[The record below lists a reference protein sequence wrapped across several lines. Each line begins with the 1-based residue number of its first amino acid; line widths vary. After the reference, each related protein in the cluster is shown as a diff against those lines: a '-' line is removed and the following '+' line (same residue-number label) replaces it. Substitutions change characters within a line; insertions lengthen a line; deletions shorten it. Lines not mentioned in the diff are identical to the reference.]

1 MRIEFIDR
9 ENGPR
14 NLIGEAEILFESED
28 GLLAGLRLVGFSL
41 WRNEKGETSVTVPS
55 RAFAGASG
63 ERKFFDY
70 LRAGEGGLDAVRR
83 LKAAICDQHRT
94 RDRNAA

>member
-14 NLIGEAEILFESED
+14 NLIGEAEIFFDAED
-28 GLLAGLRLVGFSL
+28 GLLAGLKLIGFTL
-41 WRNEKGETSVTVPS
+41 WRTEKGEATVTMPARS
-55 RAFAGASG
+55 WG
-63 ERKFFDY
+63 EGGEKRFFDL
-70 LRAGEGGLDAVRR
+70 LRAGDGGGDALKR
-83 LKAAICDQHRT
+83 LKVAMCDQHRL

>member
-14 NLIGEAEILFESED
+14 NLIGEAEIFFEAED
-28 GLLAGLRLVGFSL
+28 GLLAGLKLIGFNL
-41 WRNEKGETSVTVPS
+41 WRNEKGEATVTMPARS
-55 RAFAGASG
+55 WGEGA
-63 ERKFFDY
+63 EKKFFDL
-70 LRAGEGGLDAVRR
+70 LRAGDGGSDAVKR
-83 LKAAICDQHRT
+83 LKVAVCDQHRL

>member
-14 NLIGEAEILFESED
+14 NLISEAEIFFDAED
-28 GLLAGLRLVGFSL
+28 GLLAGLKLTGFTL
-41 WRNEKGETSVTVPS
+41 WRTEKGEPSVTVPARS
-55 RAFAGASG
+55 WGEGG
-63 ERKFFDY
+63 ERRFFDL
-70 LRAGEGGLDAVRR
+70 LRAGDGGVEALRR
-83 LKAAICDQHRT
+83 LKAALCDQHRL

>member
-14 NLIGEAEILFESED
+14 NLIGEAEIFFEAED
-28 GLLAGLRLVGFSL
+28 GLLAGLKLIGFSL
-41 WRNEKGETSVTVPS
+41 WRTEKGEATVTMPARS
-55 RAFAGASG
+55 WG
-63 ERKFFDY
+63 EGSEKKFFDL
-70 LRAGEGGLDAVRR
+70 LRAGDGGSEALKR
-83 LKAAICDQHRT
+83 LKVAVCDQHRL

>member
-14 NLIGEAEILFESED
+14 NLIGEAEILFDSED
-28 GLLAGLRLVGFSL
+28 GLLAGLKLVGFSL
-41 WRNEKGETSVTVPS
+41 WRNENGEASVTVPS
-55 RAFAGASG
+55 RAFGGPG

-70 LRAGEGGLDAVRR
+70 LRAGDGGSDAVRR
-83 LKAAICDQHRT
+83 LKTMIAEQHKL